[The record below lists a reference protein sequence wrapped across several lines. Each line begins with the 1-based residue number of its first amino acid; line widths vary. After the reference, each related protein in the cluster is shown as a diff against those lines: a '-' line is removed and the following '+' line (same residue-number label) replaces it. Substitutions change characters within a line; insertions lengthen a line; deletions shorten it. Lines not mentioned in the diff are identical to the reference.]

1 MDSWKEN
8 KGNNT
13 RYKKSK
19 YKGYNYNNNYN
30 NHFFY
35 HNKKHF
41 KDYKNFKSNYNR
53 QSNSNNYNINDNQK
67 KNYIEKEIE
76 LNSKGET
83 EGDSEIKISETVED
97 NIPECSLDSNSKNN
111 LNFNSQENT
120 EEISSLDLLNLD
132 LMKSQSEDLS
142 HKNFFDFHDIGVKLF
157 PGAFRFN
164 KLKSYEKNNIN
175 LISNENNN
183 LVEENKKISELNFDS
198 FKNKN
203 DIECNNYLCKAN
215 NGNIKNEQKNG
226 LALAFDYYSSF
237 LEDKIIIK

>member
-8 KGNNT
+8 KENNI
-13 RYKKSK
+13 RCKKSK

-30 NHFFY
+30 NHLFY
-35 HNKKHF
+35 RNKKHF
-41 KDYKNFKSNYNR
+41 KDYKTYKFNYNR
-53 QSNSNNYNINDNQK
+53 QSNSNNYNINGNLK
-67 KNYIEKEIE
+67 NNYIEKEIE
-76 LNSKGET
+76 LISKGET
-83 EGDSEIKISETVED
+83 EGDSEKKIAEVVED
-97 NIPECSLDSNSKNN
+97 NIPECSLDFNSKNN
-111 LNFNSQENT
+111 IDFNT
-120 EEISSLDLLNLD
+120 KEINSLDLLNLD

-142 HKNFFDFHDIGVKLF
+142 HKNLFDFHDIGIKLF
-157 PGAFRFN
+157 PGAFHFN

-175 LISNENNN
+175 LISNENNK